1 MVIKSLLTCIFPK
14 KVSTITKETTL
25 YQTLSLMQKTRQTEV
40 VLLEKERPR
49 GIFTERDAMRCLAR
63 GVNLEEPVYPYVSKN
78 LIKIKKDRPIAV
90 AINLM
95 VEYFVRRLI
104 VVDQEDRYVGVVT
117 YKDLFDFIDKEL
129 FKRELMVEEF
139 ILNKPFYYLYP
150 DNTLNHALKLMDEKN
165 IGAVP
170 VLDQTLKPIGIVTE
184 RNFLFNFSIQ
194 SLDEKLGKIALSP
207 VQTVFLT
214 EPVSLVKQ
222 KFENSEITHLVVVD
236 KEGRAVGIVSTRD
249 FLINAKENYAVY
261 VENKF
266 RQAKDLLYILPEI
279 TLEVLDLGYDQVI
292 YWENAKT
299 REIFKESLKDK
310 SVLEIFPEEGWLKL
324 YGKLIKDGKIH
335 REKVK
340 AHNGKIFEV
349 SGSYLKLQVEG
360 EGRIHLILRDITS
373 DQKLLSDLK
382 MEKDSIKII
391 LDSLDS
397 ILLLID
403 SETGIVKFC
412 NKTAVNY
419 LGFSHEEML
428 DKTIFELLYYPYEKI
443 KVNLEEVSK
452 EGKEIKADRLFLTS
466 KGTTLPVE
474 VRMFK
479 LETDPFY
486 VVIAGR
492 YKPFYN
498 AELFIKTLSFCKN
511 IEEALESLERYI
523 LEFADYISFLE
534 IDPEKRT
541 VLRSKVSGD
550 RIFDRVCVLEDL
562 EVCRIYRTGTYL
574 SKAQLICPLISE
586 LEGDWFCYPLIL
598 EGKLVGIFRLAKK
611 KPFNELEI
619 TNFQNIFHNFSFYF
633 HNLKLL
639 RELEE
644 LSVKDYLTGVYNRK
658 FLMEVIQK
666 ELNLGKRKKTT
677 FSLIL
682 IDLDNFKGVN
692 DTLGHYAGDI
702 VLKGVAELIYQ
713 NIREIDIMGRWGGE
727 EFLVILRETEKR
739 EAIRIAE
746 RLRSVIENT
755 PIKYQHFSIH
765 LTASFGVANF
775 PEDATSIIELYKTV
789 DERLYKAKELGRN
802 MVVSD

>member
-1 MVIKSLLTCIFPK
+1 MVIKSLLTCIFPR
-14 KVSTITKETTL
+14 KVPTITKETML
-25 YQTLSLMQKTRQTEV
+25 NQTLSLMQKTKETEV
-40 VLLEKERPR
+40 VLIENERPK

-63 GVNLEEPVYPYVSKN
+63 GVSLEESIYPYVSKN

-104 VVDQEDRYVGVVT
+104 VVDQEDRYVGVIT
-117 YKDLFDFIDKEL
+117 YKDLFDLIDKEI
-129 FKRELMVEEF
+129 FKRELTVEEF
-139 ILNKPFYYLYP
+139 IGGKPFYYLYP
-150 DNTLNHALKLMDEKN
+150 DNTLHHALRLMDEKN

-170 VLDQTLKPIGIVTE
+170 VLDQTLRPIGIITE
-184 RNFLFNFSIQ
+184 RDFLFNFSTR
-194 SLDEKLGKIALSP
+194 SFDENLGKVALSP

-214 EPVSLVKQ
+214 EPVSSVKQ
-222 KFENSEITHLVVVD
+222 KFEYSKTTHLVVVD

-249 FLINAKENYAVY
+249 FLINAKENYAAY
-261 VENKF
+261 MENKF
-266 RQAKDLLYILPEI
+266 RQAKDLLYILPEV
-279 TLEVLDLGYDQVI
+279 TLEILDLGYEQVI

-299 REIFKESLKDK
+299 REIFAESLKDK
-310 SVLEIFPEEGWLKL
+310 SILEIFPEEEWLKL
-324 YGKLIKDGKIH
+324 YGKLIKDGIIH

-340 AHNGKIFEV
+340 AYNGKIFEV

-360 EGRIHLILRDITS
+360 EGRIHLILRDVSS
-373 DQKLLSDLK
+373 DQKLLSDLRT
-382 MEKDSIKII
+382 ERDSIKIL

-397 ILLLID
+397 LLLLID
-403 SETGIVKFC
+403 SETGGVKFC

-419 LGFSHEEML
+419 LGFSQEEML
-428 DKTIFELLYYPYEKI
+428 SKTIFELLYFPYEKI
-443 KVNLEEVSK
+443 RVNLEEVSK
-452 EGKEIKADRLFLTS
+452 EGREIRADRLFLTS

-479 LETDPFY
+479 LETDPLY

-511 IEEALESLERYI
+511 TEEALESLERYI

-541 VLRSKVSGD
+541 VLRSKVSGN
-550 RIFDRVCVLEDL
+550 RIFDRACALEDL
-562 EVCRIYRTGTYL
+562 ETCRVYRTGTFL
-574 SKAQLICPLISE
+574 SKAQFFCPLISE
-586 LEGDWFCYPLIL
+586 LEGDWFCYPMIL

-619 TNFQNIFHNFSFYF
+619 TSFQNIFHNFSFYF

-666 ELNLGKRKKTT
+666 ELNLGKRRKTT

-682 IDLDNFKGVN
+682 IDLDNFKGIN
-692 DTLGHYAGDI
+692 DTLGHYAGDL
-702 VLKGVAELIYQ
+702 VLKDVAELIHQ
-713 NIREIDIMGRWGGE
+713 NIREMDIMGRWGGE

-755 PIKYQHFSIH
+755 PIKYQHFSVH

-802 MVVSD
+802 RVVSD